1 MGSRELY
8 IGDGISFIVF
18 TSSLELRL
26 NTFTNPA
33 TYKALG
39 YYLYV

>member
-8 IGDGISFIVF
+8 IRDRISFIVF
-18 TSSLELRL
+18 ISSLELRL
-26 NTFTNPA
+26 NIFTDPA

-39 YYLYV
+39 YYPYV